1 MPARNSEAHYCTRC
15 VLPQS
20 FPGIS
25 FDGRGVCNYCQNTSV
40 PDDVKKQEYLEKFEG
55 LLESVRGQ
63 HEFDVIMAYSGGK
76 DSTYTMYLLT
86 QKYGLKVL
94 AYTFDNGFISR
105 EAISNIARMT
115 DTLNAT
121 SMIVRPP
128 FNLLKEA
135 FRFSAVS
142 DIYSPKTL
150 DRASSI
156 CTTCIGL
163 VKSQVLKIA
172 IRMNI
177 PLVAFGW
184 SPGQAPI
191 ASAIMQTNP
200 RLQRLTHASVRDPLL
215 RSSGGAGLGSYFL
228 SNADMEMEKERWPIN
243 IHPLAFVAYNEEA
256 IIQTI
261 QSLGWIKPGDTDPN
275 STNCLLN
282 ALANYLHKKRF
293 GFHPYAWEV
302 AGIVRSNSM
311 TREDGLEKTTQDEDM
326 AMVRYAAEKLGI
338 NVE

>member
-1 MPARNSEAHYCTRC
+1 MSTNRNDVRHCTRC
-15 VLPQS
+15 VLPDS

-25 FDGRGVCNYCQNTSV
+25 FDSRGVCNYCINTPV
-40 PDDVKKQEYLEKFEG
+40 PDDAKKREYTEKFEG
-55 LLESVRGQ
+55 LLDGVRGK

-76 DSTYTMYLLT
+76 DSTYTMYLLS
-86 QKYGLKVL
+86 QKYHLNIL

-105 EAISNIARMT
+105 EAISNIARMSDAL
-115 DTLNAT
+115 DTT

-128 FNLLKEA
+128 FNLLKEV

-172 IRMNI
+172 LRMDI

-200 RLQRLTHASVRDPLL
+200 RLQRLSHASVRDPLL
-215 RSSGGAGLGSYFL
+215 RSPEGAGLVSYFL
-228 SNADMEMEKERWPIN
+228 SDADLEVEKERWPVN
-243 IHPLAFVAYNEEA
+243 IHPLAFSSYDEDF
-256 IIQTI
+256 IIKKI
-261 QSLGWIKPGDTDPN
+261 QSLGWVKPTDTDPN

-282 ALANYLHKKRF
+282 ALANYLHRKRF
-293 GFHPYAWEV
+293 GFHPYAWEI
-302 AGIVRSNSM
+302 AGIVRSDSM
-311 TREDGLEKTTQDEDM
+311 VRKDGLEKTTQEEDM

-338 NVE
+338 SVE